1 MVRTEYRAGTP
12 GSLWGIRKEDQT
24 ELEPERKK
32 EISIKPRLR
41 DSSQGDQI
49 DEKYFPSYGEQ
60 ILSLISLVP
69 ELLVS

>member
-1 MVRTEYRAGTP
+1 MSRASWERSVRPPEGTARS
-12 GSLWGIRKEDQT
+12 G
-24 ELEPERKK
+24 
-32 EISIKPRLR
+32 
-41 DSSQGDQI
+41 QGDQI